1 MRLPGAMLRGVRL
14 PGAMLR
20 GVRLPGALLPAALLP
35 GARPTALRALHMS
48 RFRPD
53 EASADASSGRKR
65 LM

>member
-1 MRLPGAMLRGVRL
+1 VRLPVVRLRGVRL
-14 PGAMLR
+14 R
-20 GVRLPGALLPAALLP
+20 

-53 EASADASSGRKR
+53 EPSADASSGRKR

>member
-1 MRLPGAMLRGVRL
+1 VRL

-20 GVRLPGALLPAALLP
+20 GALLP
-35 GARPTALRALHMS
+35 GARPTGALRALHMS

-53 EASADASSGRKR
+53 EPSADASSGRKR